1 MEVEDIIIFNADYK
15 IFICLEHGYA
25 LTKPATH
32 LYEEH
37 KSLSKEQR
45 KAIVQRHQHE
55 EAVSWNAVRTPPRH
69 STPIPGLKAPIVAS
83 LCAAE
88 GCGWVSSHPK
98 GIEMH
103 ARQTHHW
110 RKTQQQPTFWSQV
123 WAQTWFTAAGKI
135 KYFCVRMPA
144 DVRIPDSTSGPSS
157 VRSARQRH
165 SMPSHTANTPQ
176 VNPLPSQEAEDEVA
190 ELNAKAAAMDAAHEL
205 EMEKLEAEML
215 KQDSTGWWSRT
226 LWQKHFQG
234 RNLKWLSH
242 TSRLPDR
249 DEPLLAEIVEIFNV
263 FFAEAKR
270 GIQTLDQE
278 TRRWLRSEKR
288 GEISPRPFMRLQN
301 IESEERYEIYMC
313 RFLCHVM
320 RVWFYSELEA
330 RENAQDAQHAA
341 TDASFLH
348 VSTDDFHRESND
360 VSAIINT
367 SVPPSPDNHE
377 TFDED
382 INPETHINCNLD
394 DERDD
399 ENDLDYDSDIE
410 SDEEQGEGEGEDSTL
425 TNITTPMVSEPYEEV
440 DETRDARELFPWT
453 PAQRQ
458 CTAQLYHTIYDQD
471 QSQHVKIEAMR
482 RFFTQFVFHRVGGDK
497 FRSGLI
503 HFTAVLGIDEE
514 NRRLKEPVDFSYIL
528 AGLTWDMRVLGA
540 ELLLPAAKRERQLNE
555 PAWNDRFL
563 EWRREYLCDGGG
575 TPMSELI
582 NLLAYGKHLA
592 LNSSNA
598 ATVTWSRDKNTI
610 FYKGIAI
617 ALSSFRQ
624 MVQDNIQHA
633 ERLLWENLM
642 WVRDES
648 QRFTIDLD
656 LIQDDQ
662 TFTLRGYSFLKQSSN
677 GLEGGRQWMFRQ
689 MLRQRGKFRLR
700 GLDKTWKL
708 RNVRRYLTK
717 EQDFLELLAF
727 AIHSSYGSVAR
738 GTELTAIRHRNGALQ
753 DRNHYIID
761 GASSIIIRYYKSQQ
775 LFGTPKIIPRFPPW
789 RVNQM
794 LVIYLAYARQLC
806 EYLLV
811 ETQNRKISDH
821 LWYDE
826 KGPRETD
833 WLTRIIKRQTALGLG
848 YRFHTLDFRHL
859 VVSIGR
865 EVVSDKFAEGYKEE
879 LGEVEEPEQEF
890 EDPLELQSGR
900 GEAFGVSRYGVRADI
915 VKHMTP
921 KLIETFRPISEG
933 WHRFLGLAS
942 VASQLLQ
949 TPLHLSGT
957 TITATATAT
966 ATSSVSQGKRSMR
979 ESWEI
984 PRHTPRWRAL
994 SQANPG
1000 LLEPSDNAMVRIY
1013 ASAAQIEEGLHQLFG
1028 AGAVG
1033 FRSREQ
1039 EEGTMAVLY
1048 GETPVTIVIPTGGGK
1063 TVLAMLPVV
1072 LEKEGVSIFIAPFR
1086 ALVDDVVARF
1096 RKAGMHCIEWRVGE
1110 INPARIVVVSA
1121 DIAVKDSFMTY
1132 GRTLVKAGLLR
1143 RIFIDEGHCTFTDS
1157 HWRKN
1162 LSRVR
1167 RVRSLGCPTYILTAT
1182 LPPRRVSE
1190 LEDSLDIRYTRIIRA
1205 STIRPRHQYLV
1216 QRCRPD
1222 ELEKEASRICQRQ
1235 LHHLVQ
1241 RGERGVVYS
1250 LSRDFCMSLAEQL
1263 QCHHYHAGVHD
1274 RAERL
1279 EHWVGEGGLIVATS
1293 ALGTGVDIPGI
1304 VFILHVDIPFSM
1316 IDFAQQSGRGGRGGE
1331 DVHSL
1336 ILVPNQKAETR
1347 LRQGGLGV
1355 EDEVMAQFV
1364 ATAGC
1369 RRRVMGEY
1377 LDGPELAQSCGD
1389 NPEWLR
1395 CDGCGEGA
1403 HEASLRT
1410 QEEEDTRR
1418 RVEEAMTEMKI
1429 GCVYCW
1435 INGEDRTAPH
1445 STQKC
1450 DRAWWCGGEVER
1462 FRGGIRYQSDTH
1474 SCHRCGISQ
1483 HLCATGQEG
1492 ERVCQWPGVMA
1503 PVIYCM
1509 MQSSVGYRQVQMAG
1523 YLGGYQDW
1531 ESYAR
1536 WLGKRHFQRVWG
1548 ENMSNAMA
1556 VLIRAIR
1563 YCEGESVERDV
1574 ALEAEEYEQTGPE

>member
-1 MEVEDIIIFNADYK
+1 MDEQDIIIFNEEYR

-25 LTKPATH
+25 IVKPAVH

-37 KSLSKEQR
+37 KSLTKEQR
-45 KAIVQRHQHE
+45 KKIVQHHQHQKAIV
-55 EAVSWNAVRTPPRH
+55 WNEVQTPPAH
-69 STPIPGLKAPIVAS
+69 SPPIQGLRQPIPAY
-83 LCAAE
+83 LCAGE
-88 GCGWVSSHPK
+88 RCGWVSAHSK
-98 GIEMH
+98 GIEIH
-103 ARQTHHW
+103 ARGEHQWKKTHA
-110 RKTQQQPTFWSQV
+110 QPIFWSRV
-123 WAQTWFTAAGKI
+123 WAQTWFTAAGRV
-135 KYFCVRMPA
+135 KYFHVQMPV
-144 DVRIPDSTSGPSS
+144 DIQMLDSTSGSS
-157 VRSARQRH
+157 SIYSRRHLYSA
-165 SMPSHTANTPQ
+165 
-176 VNPLPSQEAEDEVA
+176 PSQTLSTPPVQPFLNPSAEDDFVS
-190 ELNAKAAAMDAAHEL
+190 LNTQAAAMDAAHEL

-234 RNLKWLSH
+234 RNLKWLAY

-249 DEPLLAEIVEIFNV
+249 DEPFLSEIVDEFHG

-270 GIQTLDQE
+270 GIPTLDQE

-288 GEISPRPFMRLQN
+288 EEISPRPFMRLQN
-301 IESEERYEIYMC
+301 IESEERYEIYFC
-313 RFLCHVM
+313 RFLCYVM
-320 RVWFYSELEA
+320 RVWFYSELELQA
-330 RENAQDAQHAA
+330 RE
-341 TDASFLH
+341 T
-348 VSTDDFHRESND
+348 TRESD
-360 VSAIINT
+360 INT
-367 SVPPSPDNHE
+367 SSLHGHPHNSQIESSEIPTIVSSGVLPSQDESELFRDEVSAEYISSGTTANDDQD
-377 TFDED
+377 DED
-382 INPETHINCNLD
+382 D
-394 DERDD
+394 DP
-399 ENDLDYDSDIE
+399 NSDSDDNSDLE
-410 SDEEQGEGEGEDSTL
+410 SDNEGEGERGTGTL
-425 TNITTPMVSEPYEEV
+425 TNGPTLTTSEPYEEV

-453 PAQRQ
+453 RAQRI
-458 CTAQLYHTIYDQD
+458 CTAQLYSTMCDPDRPHN
-471 QSQHVKIEAMR
+471 VKMEAVR
-482 RFFTQFVFHRVGGDK
+482 RFFTQFIFHKVGGDK

-514 NRRLKEPVDFSYIL
+514 NRRLKEPINFSYIL
-528 AGLTWDMRVLGA
+528 AGLTWDLRVLGV
-540 ELLLPAAKRERQLNE
+540 ELLLPAAQRERQLIE

-563 EWRREYLCDGGG
+563 KWRREYLSDGGG

-610 FYKGIAI
+610 FYKGIGI

-624 MVQDNIQHA
+624 MVQDNIQDA
-633 ERLLWENLM
+633 ERRLWENLM

-648 QRFTIDLD
+648 QRFRVDLD

-662 TFTLRGYSFLKQSSN
+662 TFTLRGYSFIKQSSN
-677 GLEGGRQWMFRQ
+677 GLEGGRPWMFRQ

-700 GLDKTWKL
+700 GRDQTWKL
-708 RNVRRYLTK
+708 RNIRRYLAK
-717 EQDFLELLAF
+717 ELDFLELLAF
-727 AIHSSYGSVAR
+727 CIHSTYGSVAR

-761 GASSIIIRYYKSQQ
+761 GASAIIIRYYKSQQ
-775 LFGTPKIIPRFPPW
+775 LFGTPKVIPRFPPW

-794 LVIYLAYARQLC
+794 MVIYLAYARPLC

-848 YRFHTLDFRHL
+848 HRLHTLDFRHL

-865 EVVSDKFAEGYKEE
+865 EVVSDQFAEGYKEE
-879 LGEVEEPEQEF
+879 LGEVEEPEQQV

-900 GEAFGVSRYGVRADI
+900 GEAFGATRYGVRADI

-942 VASQLLQ
+942 VASQLVS
-949 TPLHLSGT
+949 TGPHLSGT
-957 TITATATAT
+957 TIDAT
-966 ATSSVSQGKRSMR
+966 ATSSTGPQKRPIR

-984 PRHTPRWRAL
+984 GRDPPRWRAL
-994 SQANPG
+994 FPNHSSSD
-1000 LLEPSDNAMVRIY
+1000 ESSPSTVVRIH
-1013 ASAAQIEEGLHQLFG
+1013 ASAAQIDEGLQQLFG
-1028 AGAVG
+1028 AGAAG

-1039 EEGTMAVLY
+1039 EEGTMAVLA
-1048 GETPVTIVIPTGGGK
+1048 GESPVTIVIPTGGGK

-1096 RKAGMHCIEWRVGE
+1096 RQARIQCIEWKVGE

-1121 DIAVKDSFMTY
+1121 DLAVQDSFMTY
-1132 GRTLVKAGLLR
+1132 GRTLVEAGLLR

-1157 HWRKN
+1157 HWRGN

-1167 RVRSLGCPTYILTAT
+1167 GVRSLGCPTYVLTAT
-1182 LPPRRVSE
+1182 LPPRRVHE

-1216 QRCRPD
+1216 QRCRAE
-1222 ELEKEASRICQRQ
+1222 ELEMEALRLCQRQ
-1235 LHHLVQ
+1235 LHQLVQ

-1250 LSRDFCMSLAEQL
+1250 LSRDFCASLAAQL
-1263 QCHHYHAGVHD
+1263 GCHHYHAGVHD

-1279 EHWVGEGGLIVATS
+1279 EQWVREGGLIVATS

-1331 DVHSL
+1331 VVHSM
-1336 ILVPNQKAETR
+1336 ILVPQQKAETR
-1347 LRQGGLGV
+1347 LRQGGLGA
-1355 EDEVMAQFV
+1355 EDEAMAQFIT
-1364 ATAGC
+1364 TAGC
-1369 RRRVMGEY
+1369 RRLVMSEY
-1377 LDGPELAQSCGD
+1377 LDGRELARSCGD
-1389 NPEWLR
+1389 QSDWLR
-1395 CDGCGEGA
+1395 CDQCGEGT
-1403 HEASLRT
+1403 HEGSLRT
-1410 QEEEDTRR
+1410 QEEAAARR
-1418 RVEEAMTEMKI
+1418 RLEEVMTEMTI

-1435 INGEDRTAPH
+1435 LNGEERTAPH

-1450 DRAWWCGGEVER
+1450 DRAWWCDGDVER
-1462 FRGGIRYQSDTH
+1462 FRGAVRYQDDTH
-1474 SCHRCGISQ
+1474 SCHRCGMSQ
-1483 HLCATGQEG
+1483 SLCGTGEG
-1492 ERVCQWPGVMA
+1492 EGRVCQWPGVMA
-1503 PVIYCM
+1503 PVVYCV
-1509 MQSSVGYRQVQMAG
+1509 MQSAVGYGQTQRAG
-1523 YLGGYQDW
+1523 YSGGYQDW
-1531 ESYAR
+1531 ESYGR
-1536 WLGKRHFQRVWG
+1536 WLGRRHFQRIWG
-1548 ENMSNAMA
+1548 ANMSNAMA
-1556 VLIRAIR
+1556 VLIRAIGH
-1563 YCEGESVERDV
+1563 CEDAGSD
-1574 ALEAEEYEQTGPE
+1574 